1 MVSIGIAPGR
11 SEMDG
16 VSAAAA
22 ELDRLMLLS
31 TTAAAEYRAARLR
44 VARMTVL
51 LMLASR
57 CLDWMGLNVLPV
69 TPPEMI
75 ELL

>member
-1 MVSIGIAPGR
+1 MSIGIAPGR

-69 TPPEMI
+69 TPAEMI